1 MNFKSD
7 KFLLFA
13 MLISMCIWGMSW
25 SSAKILSQYG
35 SAMSTA
41 FIRFSFTFIALFIL
55 LNRFGVSLK
64 ISRKGFLSLL
74 AAGLL
79 MSGYGLLFFGG
90 LQLGLAGAAG
100 VLVTTVNPL
109 FAYLIGII
117 INKRLPEKR
126 EVIGLIIGIIAGCIL
141 LKVWLQFDLL
151 LASGNLFFVAAG
163 LTWALMSKFS
173 SSSSKHGSPFAF
185 SFWMHGICILSLM
198 PIVDYSEVQHI
209 LMHGDQ
215 RYWLNILYFS
225 TINSAGATTCFLYAT
240 SKIGA
245 EKASG
250 FVFMVPFA
258 AAIAAWAFL
267 GEVIT
272 FTTIIGGLL
281 GILAVLIMQGKIRFG
296 KKITSEVN
304 G

>member
-13 MLISMCIWGMSW
+13 MLISMCIWGMSS
-25 SSAKILSQYG
+25 SSAKVLAYYG

-41 FIRFSFTFIALFIL
+41 FIRFVFTFVALFIL
-55 LNRFGVSLK
+55 LKSFGVSLK
-64 ISRKGFLSLL
+64 ISKKGFLSLL

-90 LQLGLAGAAG
+90 MQIGFAGAGA
-100 VLVTTVNPL
+100 VLITTVNPL

-117 INKRLPEKR
+117 INKKMPEKR
-126 EVIGLIIGIIAGCIL
+126 EMIGLVIGIIAGCIL

-151 LASGNLFFVAAG
+151 LASGNLLFVAAG

-173 SSSSKHGSPFAF
+173 SSSNKHGSPFAF

-198 PIVDYSEVQHI
+198 PIVDYGEVQHI
-209 LMHGDQ
+209 LMNGDQ

-225 TINSAGATTCFLYAT
+225 TINSAGATTCFLYAS

-250 FVFMVPFA
+250 FVFMVPFT
-258 AAIAAWAFL
+258 AAIAAWFFL
-267 GEVIT
+267 GEAIT
-272 FTTIIGGLL
+272 TTMIVGGLL
-281 GILAVLIMQGKIRFG
+281 GVLAVLIMQGKIRLG
-296 KKITSEVN
+296 KILQK
-304 G
+304 

>member
-41 FIRFSFTFIALFIL
+41 FIRFTFTFIALFL
-55 LNRFGVSLK
+55 LLKSFGVSLK
-64 ISRKGFLSLL
+64 ISRKGFLSLT

-79 MSGYGLLFFGG
+79 MSGYGLIFFEG
-90 LQLGLAGAAG
+90 LQHGLAGAAG

-109 FAYLIGII
+109 FAYIIGVI
-117 INKRLPEKR
+117 INKKIPEKR
-126 EVIGLIIGIIAGCIL
+126 EIIGLVIGIIAGCIL

-173 SSSSKHGSPFAF
+173 SSASKHGSPFAF
-185 SFWMHGICILSLM
+185 SFWMHGICILALS
-198 PIVDYSEVQHI
+198 PIVNYTEVQHI
-209 LMHGDQ
+209 LVSGDQ
-215 RYWLNILYFS
+215 QYWLNILYFS

-250 FVFMVPFA
+250 FVFMVPFTT
-258 AAIAAWAFL
+258 AIAAWAFL
-267 GEVIT
+267 GEQIT
-272 FTTIIGGLL
+272 ITTVTGGLL
-281 GILAVLIMQGKIRFG
+281 GILAVLIMQGKIQFT
-296 KKITSEVN
+296 KKVN